1 MNYSKKPQLAT
12 LLKKRLRHMCFSVNF
27 AKFLR
32 TPFLTEHLRP
42 VAASEADL
50 NVSDDIGLSE
60 NLIQLNPSKS
70 KSRKIPVFNRIN
82 KSIWLEK
89 RTAIENFR
97 SSHRRCSV
105 RKGVFSNFAKFTG
118 KHLRESLFFNKVAG

>member
-1 MNYSKKPQLAT
+1 
-12 LLKKRLRHMCFSVNF
+12 MCFPVNF

-32 TPFLTEHLRP
+32 TPFLTDHLCP

-82 KSIWLEK
+82 KSI
-89 RTAIENFR
+89 
-97 SSHRRCSV
+97 
-105 RKGVFSNFAKFTG
+105 
-118 KHLRESLFFNKVAG
+118 